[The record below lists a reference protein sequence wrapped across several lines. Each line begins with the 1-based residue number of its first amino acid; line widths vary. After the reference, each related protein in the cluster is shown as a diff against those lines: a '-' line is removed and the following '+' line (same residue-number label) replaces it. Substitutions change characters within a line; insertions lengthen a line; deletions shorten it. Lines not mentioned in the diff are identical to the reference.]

1 MDKIKVLFIDDDVAL
16 GQLVSTALQEEGFEI
31 HYQSSLLGAKSVV
44 AELEPNVIVLDVEI
58 GLYDGITVAPELQR
72 LVPDA
77 PILFISS
84 HTELS
89 EVVRGLAAGAVTYLK
104 KPIEIE
110 ELIAY
115 IKRYAVPFRPSL
127 LKLASFG
134 LDLSTRIVYKDSQ
147 QIRKLSKL
155 EFMLLKLLYDHKNK
169 VVTREEIEKLWE
181 GAIMS
186 EHSLYNFIAKLRKL
200 FADDSDITLVTMQE
214 NGYMLS
220 LPEKEESQSKHL
232 L

>member
-16 GQLVSTALQEEGFEI
+16 GQLVSVALQEEGFEI

-44 AELEPNVIVLDVEI
+44 TEFEPNVIVLDVEI
-58 GLYDGITVAPELQR
+58 GVYDGIDMETELHRLAPE
-72 LVPDA
+72 A

-115 IKRYAVPFRPSL
+115 IKRYALPFNSSL
-127 LKLASFG
+127 VTLSSFG

-147 QIRKLSKL
+147 LVKKLSRL
-155 EFMLLKLLYDHKNK
+155 EFMLLKLLYDNKNK
-169 VVTREEIEKLWE
+169 LVTREEIEKLWE

-186 EHSLYNFIAKLRKL
+186 DHSLYNYIAKLRKL
-200 FADDSDITLVTMQE
+200 FAGDSGISLVTMQE
-214 NGYMLS
+214 NGYMLN
-220 LPEKEESQSKHL
+220 LP
-232 L
+232 

>member
-16 GQLVSTALQEEGFEI
+16 GQLVSVALQEEGFEI

-44 AELEPNVIVLDVEI
+44 VEFEPNVIVLDVEI
-58 GLYDGITVAPELQR
+58 GLYDGIDIAPELHR
-72 LVPDA
+72 LIPEA

-89 EVVRGLAAGAVTYLK
+89 EVIRGLATGAVTYLK

-115 IKRYAVPFRPSL
+115 IKRYAFPFNPSL
-127 LKLASFG
+127 VKLSSLA

-147 QIRKLSKL
+147 LVKKLSKL
-155 EFMLLKLLYDHKNK
+155 EFMLLKLLYDNKNK
-169 VVTREEIEKLWE
+169 LVTREEIEKLWE

-186 EHSLYNFIAKLRKL
+186 DHSLYNYIAKLRKL
-200 FADDSDITLVTMQE
+200 FAGDSGITLVTMQE
-214 NGYMLS
+214 NGYMLN
-220 LPEKEESQSKHL
+220 LPEQ
-232 L
+232 